1 MASASTA
8 LHKDTSSNEQG
19 GSSSGQAES
28 VRETTTPVVVD
39 EKATKSCYVALQ
51 AQVENNG
58 RAMQV
63 MLVHS
68 PGLSKLFSI
77 YFLLVAH
84 KKPYDL
90 VFRSVGLSVFRSLSL
105 FFFLIS

>member
-1 MASASTA
+1 MASVSAA
-8 LHKDTSSNEQG
+8 LNKDTSANQQG

-28 VRETTTPVVVD
+28 VCQTTTQVVVD
-39 EKATKSCYVALQ
+39 EKATKTCYVALQ

-77 YFLLVAH
+77 YFL
-84 KKPYDL
+84 
-90 VFRSVGLSVFRSLSL
+90 
-105 FFFLIS
+105 